1 MKKPIILLTVLFH
14 LGGCSKDDEY
24 VVDVALSG
32 EWTLN
37 SASCFCYFG
46 DDFDFSDHRLTFDS
60 SEQKVVVQN
69 SEKTS
74 FITESGTY
82 TFGNNGRIL
91 NINGRK
97 YSYEISGDDL
107 QLTFVDDPAIA
118 DDEIAL
124 FYTRN

>member
-1 MKKPIILLTVLFH
+1 MKKAIILLTVLFH

-32 EWTLN
+32 AWTLN

-82 TFGNNGRIL
+82 TFGTSAGASQINLYKNSGSHSLYLQNNVGQTRAF
-91 NINGRK
+91 NVSVFGA
-97 YSYEISGDDL
+97 
-107 QLTFVDDPAIA
+107 T
-118 DDEIAL
+118 AL
-124 FYTRN
+124 L